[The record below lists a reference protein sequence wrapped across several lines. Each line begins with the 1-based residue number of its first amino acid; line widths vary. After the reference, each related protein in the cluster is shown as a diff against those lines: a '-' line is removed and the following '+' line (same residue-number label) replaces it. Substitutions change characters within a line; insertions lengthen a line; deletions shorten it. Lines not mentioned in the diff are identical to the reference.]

1 MVIFSLLAWF
11 ISNFLK
17 KHVMLTALG
26 VFVTCFFANASILLP
41 SSSLLIAIEYSL
53 IVNPIMVAFCA
64 AAGAAIGE
72 LTGFCVGRYGGKI
85 IPRKLYNWLHRQVK
99 RHGYLMVFVF
109 SALPLPVFDVVGM
122 IAGALK
128 MKAQNF
134 LATCF
139 CGKLIKFSIYMLV
152 AQWVSMLVK

>member
-17 KHVMLTALG
+17 KHVVLTALG
-26 VFVTCFFANASILLP
+26 VFVTCFLSNASILLP
-41 SSSLLIAIEYSL
+41 SSSLLIAIECSL

-64 AAGAAIGE
+64 AAGASIGE
-72 LTGFCVGRYGGKI
+72 LTGFYVGRYGGRI

-139 CGKLIKFSIYMLV
+139 CGKLIKFSIYVLV